1 MKPRSD
7 KDKERGPEMPHPV
20 DVMVGKRIR
29 LRRVQLGLSQTEL
42 GQKLGV
48 TFQQI
53 QKYEN
58 GANRVSCSRLYE
70 TSVALEVPIAFF
82 FMDPTNAGLELAV
95 AEQFDVPDLKD
106 GIHLMTAFRQIP
118 SVAVR
123 KSFIAFVETLAGQF
137 SGGGG

>member
-1 MKPRSD
+1 
-7 KDKERGPEMPHPV
+7 MPHPI

-29 LRRVQLGLSQTEL
+29 LRRVQMGLSQTEL
-42 GQKLGV
+42 GKKLGV
-48 TFQQI
+48 TFQQV

-70 TSVALEVPIAFF
+70 ISTALDVPIMFF
-82 FMDPTNAGLELAV
+82 FMDATHSSLELAV

-123 KSFIAFVETLAGQF
+123 KSFIVLVETLASELKSNGR
-137 SGGGG
+137 

>member
-1 MKPRSD
+1 
-7 KDKERGPEMPHPV
+7 MPHPI

-58 GANRVSCSRLYE
+58 GTNRVSCSRIYE
-70 TSVALEVPIAFF
+70 TSVALDVPIGFF
-82 FMDPTNAGLELAV
+82 FTDSVRTDLELAV
-95 AEQFDVPDLKD
+95 AEQCDMPGMKD

-118 SVAVR
+118 SSAIR
-123 KSFIAFVETLAGQF
+123 KSFIAFVESLA
-137 SGGGG
+137 SELNTERR

>member
-1 MKPRSD
+1 
-7 KDKERGPEMPHPV
+7 MPHPI

-70 TSVALEVPIAFF
+70 TSVALEVPISFF
-82 FMDPTNAGLELAV
+82 FMDSANAGLELAV

-118 SVAVR
+118 NIAIR
-123 KSFIAFVETLAGQF
+123 KSFIAFVESLAGEL
-137 SGGGG
+137 SGERR

>member
-1 MKPRSD
+1 
-7 KDKERGPEMPHPV
+7 MPHPI
-20 DVMVGKRIR
+20 DVMVGKRMR

-58 GANRVSCSRLYE
+58 GANRVSCSRLYD

-82 FMDPTNAGLELAV
+82 FMDSAHAGRKRDRTRGHPSRRPREERGLLRMRSESLISIV
-95 AEQFDVPDLKD
+95 RYDWFH
-106 GIHLMTAFRQIP
+106 GIGQLVYATEP
-118 SVAVR
+118 
-123 KSFIAFVETLAGQF
+123 AGRRTPCA
-137 SGGGG
+137 SGS

>member
-1 MKPRSD
+1 
-7 KDKERGPEMPHPV
+7 MPHPI

-70 TSVALEVPIAFF
+70 TSVALDVPIAYF
-82 FMDPTNAGLELAV
+82 FMDPADAGLELAV
-95 AEQFDVPDLKD
+95 AEQFEIAAALGRIRPQATHLGNHIGYTKD
-106 GIHLMTAFRQIP
+106 FGSIGKPNP
-118 SVAVR
+118 S
-123 KSFIAFVETLAGQF
+123 
-137 SGGGG
+137 

>member
-1 MKPRSD
+1 
-7 KDKERGPEMPHPV
+7 MPHPI

-82 FMDPTNAGLELAV
+82 FMYSAHAGLVLAV
-95 AEQFDVPDLKD
+95 AEQFYVPVQKD
-106 GIHLMTAFRQIP
+106 FIHLITQFLHTPPFTLHTI
-118 SVAVR
+118 
-123 KSFIAFVETLAGQF
+123 FISPTHSIL
-137 SGGGG
+137 S

>member
-1 MKPRSD
+1 
-7 KDKERGPEMPHPV
+7 MPHPI

-58 GANRVSCSRLYE
+58 GTNRVSCSRLYE

-82 FMDPTNAGLELAV
+82 FMDSAQAGLELAV
-95 AEQFDVPDLKD
+95 AGHSAEAGDFTHPTTGGRLR
-106 GIHLMTAFRQIP
+106 GIALNRWNRNT
-118 SVAVR
+118 
-123 KSFIAFVETLAGQF
+123 TLPP
-137 SGGGG
+137 

>member
-1 MKPRSD
+1 
-7 KDKERGPEMPHPV
+7 MPHPI

-42 GQKLGV
+42 GHKLGV
-48 TFQQI
+48 TFQQM

-58 GANRVSCSRLYE
+58 GTNRVSCSRLYE
-70 TSVALEVPIAFF
+70 SSVALEVPIAFF
-82 FMDPTNAGLELAV
+82 FMDSTHAGIELAV

-118 SVAVR
+118 SAAIR
-123 KSFIAFVETLAGQF
+123 KSFISFVESLAGELT
-137 SGGGG
+137 GGADQPPP